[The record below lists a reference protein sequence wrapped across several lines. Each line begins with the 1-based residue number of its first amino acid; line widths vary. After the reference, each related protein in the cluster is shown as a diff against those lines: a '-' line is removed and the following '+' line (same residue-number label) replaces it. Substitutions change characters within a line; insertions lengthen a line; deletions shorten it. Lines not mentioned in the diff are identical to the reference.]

1 MIKRALVILLLLL
14 IAATSAMSQFPESET
29 RDALCLAMGMKS
41 KTADAICKLYQDFE
55 KLSQY
60 YTYAAKYKSDLEN
73 GKTPQKINF
82 LLGNTKPNFKEVTAS
97 LKFPENYS
105 FIVAETFESVSF
117 TTYATLNHQKKRAIL
132 LQLNDL
138 YEQRQSHIAQLKE
151 ASKGLE
157 RFVPL
162 VNTTIDA
169 TRDIADILW
178 EAYQYSGGGLTEFS
192 SVFGYNAF
200 DLYTKTVPML
210 QDVRALLIR
219 ENDKIKSIVAD
230 ETQIANRNKASLIL
244 LLKEHIEGINLD
256 IQSLQEAKLEMDL
269 AAKYYSAKR
278 DVLNTDLEAYQKRVR
293 ENKAQYDEL
302 KRKRDAIADKVREVE
317 TLKVDFERAQTRYEE
332 RTYIGCLNGKP
343 YEECTHQNAKAAYD
357 SDKRRLKIRAERIL
371 ENKRQKE
378 AEHEAQLTPFNR
390 RYGNFSAELATLQGL
405 KKVLD
410 QRKEE
415 LDKKSQTLFD
425 DYLKNGQQ
433 TSTLEA
439 LREQSEQSLFD
450 LLDSQQ
456 EN

>member
-1 MIKRALVILLLLL
+1 
-14 IAATSAMSQFPESET
+14 
-29 RDALCLAMGMKS
+29 MG
-41 KTADAICKLYQDFE
+41 A
-55 KLSQY
+55 
-60 YTYAAKYKSDLEN
+60 
-73 GKTPQKINF
+73 
-82 LLGNTKPNFKEVTAS
+82 
-97 LKFPENYS
+97 
-105 FIVAETFESVSF
+105 
-117 TTYATLNHQKKRAIL
+117 
-132 LQLNDL
+132 
-138 YEQRQSHIAQLKE
+138 
-151 ASKGLE
+151 
-157 RFVPL
+157 
-162 VNTTIDA
+162 
-169 TRDIADILW
+169 
-178 EAYQYSGGGLTEFS
+178 
-192 SVFGYNAF
+192 
-200 DLYTKTVPML
+200 
-210 QDVRALLIR
+210 
-219 ENDKIKSIVAD
+219 
-230 ETQIANRNKASLIL
+230 
-244 LLKEHIEGINLD
+244 
-256 IQSLQEAKLEMDL
+256 
-269 AAKYYSAKR
+269 AKR